1 MAKAKP
7 TTKKKTANKS
17 GSKKVA
23 EKKVVKKAAPKKA
36 VKKAA
41 PKKAAPKKA
50 VKKAA
55 PKKAVKKTAPKKA
68 ATTKKTY
75 KGEEAFLASI
85 NPYKLTKNEKYMS
98 AKQRK
103 HFLAILTSWK
113 EQLEFEQDKT
123 ASKIQTNN
131 NNFADDSD
139 RATHEEG
146 FALEIRTRDRER
158 KLLSKIKESIEQL
171 QSNDYGYC
179 YNPYCGV
186 EIGIRRLEARPTAT
200 LCIDCKNLQEI
211 EEKQKYG

>member
-17 GSKKVA
+17 GSKKV
-23 EKKVVKKAAPKKA
+23 V
-36 VKKAA
+36 
-41 PKKAAPKKA
+41 KKAAPKKA

-55 PKKAVKKTAPKKA
+55 PKKAVKKAAPKKAAPKKA

>member
-1 MAKAKP
+1 MTKAKQ
-7 TTKKKTANKS
+7 TAKKKPA
-17 GSKKVA
+17 KKVA
-23 EKKVVKKAAPKKA
+23 VKKVA
-36 VKKAA
+36 VKKVGA
-41 PKKAAPKKA
+41 KKKP
-50 VKKAA
+50 
-55 PKKAVKKTAPKKA
+55 
-68 ATTKKTY
+68 TKKVLKKVY
-75 KGEEAFLASI
+75 KGEDAFLASI

-103 HFLAILTSWK
+103 HFINILSSWK
-113 EQLEFEQDKT
+113 DNLESEQDKT

-171 QSNDYGYC
+171 DVNDYGYC
-179 YNPYCGV
+179 LNPYCGV

-211 EEKQKYG
+211 EEKQNFG

>member
-1 MAKAKP
+1 MPKARATPKKKITKKP
-7 TTKKKTANKS
+7 SNKKTAT
-17 GSKKVA
+17 KKVA
-23 EKKVVKKAAPKKA
+23 KKIKATKKVA
-36 VKKAA
+36 VNKSTK
-41 PKKAAPKKA
+41 
-50 VKKAA
+50 
-55 PKKAVKKTAPKKA
+55 
-68 ATTKKTY
+68 TKKITKSKKSY

-85 NPYKLTKNEKYMS
+85 EPYKLTKKEKYMS
-98 AKQRK
+98 AKQKR
-103 HFLAILTSWK
+103 HFLSILTSWK

-171 QSNDYGYC
+171 QLNDYGYC
-179 YNPYCGV
+179 LNPYCGI

-211 EEKQKYG
+211 EEKQKFG

>member
-7 TTKKKTANKS
+7 TTKKKTVNKS

-23 EKKVVKKAAPKKA
+23 QKKVAKKTTPKKVA
-36 VKKAA
+36 
-41 PKKAAPKKA
+41 
-50 VKKAA
+50 
-55 PKKAVKKTAPKKA
+55 KKTTAKKA
-68 ATTKKTY
+68 ATSKKTY

>member
-17 GSKKVA
+17 GSKKV
-23 EKKVVKKAAPKKA
+23 
-36 VKKAA
+36 
-41 PKKAAPKKA
+41 

-68 ATTKKTY
+68 AKKATPKKAATSKKTY

-103 HFLAILTSWK
+103 HFLAILTNWK

-146 FALEIRTRDRER
+146 FALEIRTRYRER

>member
-41 PKKAAPKKA
+41 Q
-50 VKKAA
+50 
-55 PKKAVKKTAPKKA
+55 KKAVKKTAQKKA

>member
-1 MAKAKP
+1 MAKAKS

-23 EKKVVKKAAPKKA
+23 EKKVVKKTAPKKAVKKVTAKKA

-41 PKKAAPKKA
+41 PKKAASS
-50 VKKAA
+50 
-55 PKKAVKKTAPKKA
+55 
-68 ATTKKTY
+68 KKTY

-85 NPYKLTKNEKYMS
+85 EPYKLNKKEKYMS

-103 HFLAILTSWK
+103 HFLTILTSWK

>member
-1 MAKAKP
+1 MAKAKQ
-7 TTKKKTANKS
+7 TTKKKIVNKS

-23 EKKVVKKAAPKKA
+23 EKKAVKKITAKKA
-36 VKKAA
+36 VKKITA
-41 PKKAAPKKA
+41 KKAAKKA
-50 VKKAA
+50 
-55 PKKAVKKTAPKKA
+55 TAKKA
-68 ATTKKTY
+68 ATSKKTY

>member
-1 MAKAKP
+1 MAKAKS

-41 PKKAAPKKA
+41 Q
-50 VKKAA
+50 
-55 PKKAVKKTAPKKA
+55 KKAVKKTAQKKA

>member
-1 MAKAKP
+1 MTKAKQ
-7 TTKKKTANKS
+7 TAKKKPA
-17 GSKKVA
+17 KKVA
-23 EKKVVKKAAPKKA
+23 VKKVGAKKKPAKK
-36 VKKAA
+36 VLKK
-41 PKKAAPKKA
+41 
-50 VKKAA
+50 V
-55 PKKAVKKTAPKKA
+55 
-68 ATTKKTY
+68 Y

-103 HFLAILTSWK
+103 HFINILSSWK
-113 EQLEFEQDKT
+113 DILESEQDKT

-158 KLLSKIKESIEQL
+158 KLLSKINESIEQL
-171 QSNDYGYC
+171 GVNDYGYC
-179 YNPYCGV
+179 LNPYCGI

-211 EEKQKYG
+211 EEKQNFG

>member
-7 TTKKKTANKS
+7 TTKKKTVNKS

-23 EKKVVKKAAPKKA
+23 QKKVAKKTTPKKVAKKTTPKKVAKKTTAKKAANS
-36 VKKAA
+36 
-41 PKKAAPKKA
+41 
-50 VKKAA
+50 
-55 PKKAVKKTAPKKA
+55 
-68 ATTKKTY
+68 KKTY

>member
-1 MAKAKP
+1 MPKAKATPKKKITKKP
-7 TTKKKTANKS
+7 SNNKKTTTKKVA
-17 GSKKVA
+17 KKI
-23 EKKVVKKAAPKKA
+23 A
-36 VKKAA
+36 VKKSI
-41 PKKAAPKKA
+41 K
-50 VKKAA
+50 
-55 PKKAVKKTAPKKA
+55 
-68 ATTKKTY
+68 TKKSTKSKKSY

-85 NPYKLTKNEKYMS
+85 EPYKLTKKEKYMS
-98 AKQRK
+98 AKQKR
-103 HFLAILTSWK
+103 HFLSILASWK

-171 QSNDYGYC
+171 QLNDYGYC
-179 YNPYCGV
+179 LNPYCGV

-211 EEKQKYG
+211 EEKQKFG

>member
-7 TTKKKTANKS
+7 TTKKKTVNKS
-17 GSKKVA
+17 SSKKVA
-23 EKKVVKKAAPKKA
+23 KKKVAKKTTPKKVA
-36 VKKAA
+36 KKTT
-41 PKKAAPKKA
+41 PKKVA
-50 VKKAA
+50 
-55 PKKAVKKTAPKKA
+55 KKTTAKKA
-68 ATTKKTY
+68 ATSKKTY

-158 KLLSKIKESIEQL
+158 KLLTKIKESIEQL

>member
-7 TTKKKTANKS
+7 TTKKKTVNKS
-17 GSKKVA
+17 SSKKVA
-23 EKKVVKKAAPKKA
+23 QKKVVKKTTPKKVA
-36 VKKAA
+36 KKTT
-41 PKKAAPKKA
+41 PKKVA
-50 VKKAA
+50 
-55 PKKAVKKTAPKKA
+55 KKTTAKKA
-68 ATTKKTY
+68 ATSKKTY

-158 KLLSKIKESIEQL
+158 KLLTKIKESIEQL

>member
-1 MAKAKP
+1 MAKAKS

-23 EKKVVKKAAPKKA
+23 EKKVVKKTAPKKA
-36 VKKAA
+36 VKKA
-41 PKKAAPKKA
+41 
-50 VKKAA
+50 
-55 PKKAVKKTAPKKA
+55 APKKA

-186 EIGIRRLEARPTAT
+186 EIGIRRFLLHSKGCRS
-200 LCIDCKNLQEI
+200 NS
-211 EEKQKYG
+211 

>member
-1 MAKAKP
+1 MAKAKS

-36 VKKAA
+36 VKK
-41 PKKAAPKKA
+41 
-50 VKKAA
+50 
-55 PKKAVKKTAPKKA
+55 TAPKKA
-68 ATTKKTY
+68 ETAKKTY

-113 EQLEFEQDKT
+113 EKLEFEQDKT